1 MSGGLDSSVAAFLL
15 LKQGYDVIGITIK
28 TWDYEMSGIE
38 NYRDTSC
45 CSLESINDAR
55 NLAVQLGFPH
65 YVMDMKDDFERIVV
79 KNFIDEYIAGR
90 TPNPCVICNKFFKWD
105 ALLKKAFQL
114 GCHYI
119 ATGHYA
125 KIHCENERYFIRK
138 ASDDKKEQSYVLWKL
153 TQEHLRHT
161 LFPLGNYNKTQIREI
176 AVENRFDS
184 IVNKRESYDI
194 CFIPDND
201 YRSFLRR
208 RLPDLDQKLEGGN
221 FIDKNNLILGRHDG
235 YPFYT
240 IGQRKGLKIAV
251 GEPLYVNHIDPVNNT
266 VKLGFKDE
274 LMTNEMVVSEINFM
288 KYTSLDN
295 PLKVT
300 SKVRYHDE
308 GAESY
313 IIERDG
319 KIQVT
324 FPAGVTSVTPGQS
337 AVFYEGD
344 DLVGGGIIC

>member
-15 LKQGYDVIGITIK
+15 VQQGYDVIGMTIK
-28 TWDYEMSGIE
+28 TWDYEMYGGEHASE
-38 NYRDTSC
+38 TSC
-45 CSLESINDAR
+45 CSLGAINDAR

-65 YVMDMKDDFERIVV
+65 YVLDMKDEFERVV
-79 KNFIDEYIAGR
+79 VRNFIDEYLAGR

-114 GCHYI
+114 GCRYI

-125 KIHCENERYFIRK
+125 KIHSGNGRFFIRK

-153 TQEHLRHT
+153 TQEHLSHT
-161 LFPLGNYNKTQIREI
+161 LFPLGDYNKSRIREI
-176 AVENRFDS
+176 AAENNFTNLVS
-184 IVNKRESYDI
+184 KRESYDI

-208 RLPDLDQKLEGGN
+208 RLPDLDMKLKNGD
-221 FIDKNNLILGRHDG
+221 FIDINSRVLGKHDG

-240 IGQRKGLKIAV
+240 IGQRKGLRVAV

-274 LMTNEMVVSEINFM
+274 LISSGMEVRDINLM
-288 KYTSLDN
+288 KYSSIDRT
-295 PLKVT
+295 LKVI

-308 GAESY
+308 GTESV
-313 IIERDG
+313 IIEKDG
-319 KIQVT
+319 KILVS
-324 FPAGVTSVTPGQS
+324 FPGGVSSVTPGQS